1 MILEGIVTTI
11 DDDGALN
18 VAPMGPR
25 IDDGMD
31 RFVLRLFRS
40 SRTFHNLEARREG
53 VLHVTDDVLLF
64 ARAVIGKVGHVD
76 TRPAAAVRGRI
87 LIDSSRYY
95 EFKVVSVDHAEERAE
110 FHAETVERG
119 RFRDLFG
126 FNRAKHAVIEAA
138 ILATRIGILPMREI
152 VDPLRPLG
160 VMVVKTGG
168 PREREAFELLRD
180 HIEES
185 ARRGD
190 AMKDG
195 AAP

>member
-25 IDDGMD
+25 IDDGMG

-40 SRTFHNLEARREG
+40 SKTFHNLEARGEG

-64 ARAVIGKVGHVD
+64 ARAAIGNVGHVE

-87 LIDSSRYY
+87 LTDSSRYY

-110 FHAETVERG
+110 FHVETVSRG

-138 ILATRIGILPMREI
+138 ILATRIGVLPIREI
-152 VDPLRPLG
+152 VDPLRHLE
-160 VMVVKTGG
+160 VIVAKTGG

-180 HIEES
+180 HIEEY
-185 ARRGD
+185 ARREDG
-190 AMKDG
+190 MTDG

>member
-95 EFKVVSVDHAEERAE
+95 EF
-110 FHAETVERG
+110 
-119 RFRDLFG
+119 
-126 FNRAKHAVIEAA
+126 
-138 ILATRIGILPMREI
+138 
-152 VDPLRPLG
+152 
-160 VMVVKTGG
+160 
-168 PREREAFELLRD
+168 
-180 HIEES
+180 
-185 ARRGD
+185 
-190 AMKDG
+190 
-195 AAP
+195 